1 MIFIGGLAVYKLIH
15 LVTLAV
21 PKDIPLWVR
30 VTAEVVLGI
39 LVASLL
45 SGKFLLFEGLA
56 VATLAGTTHAVLR
69 LVTLAGDLSLK
80 RSLK

>member
-1 MIFIGGLAVYKLIH
+1 MIFVGGLAVYKIIH

-30 VTAEVVLGI
+30 IVAEVVLGVA
-39 LVASLL
+39 VASLL
-45 SGKFLLFEGLA
+45 SGRFLLFEGLA
-56 VATLAGTTHAVLR
+56 VATLAGTTHSALR
-69 LVTLAGDLSLK
+69 LITLAGDLSLR